1 MTYGNYAVD
10 YEQRKYNPERMRRER
25 LERAHAALKRYGFG
39 SMLVFNYDSHRY
51 LGYYSTHQYARRR
64 PGTFLLLIKD
74 AGYPYA
80 PVDPYP
86 PTWEEELLPWYKDK
100 MKLKTSRQFMALQGY
115 PDNPEFMV
123 GEWDKAASEVM
134 GLLKE
139 HGVADLPCGVDMT
152 NFNMMNACHKAGI
165 KLIDGNHVMAAARMV
180 KTEDEVECL
189 RMAGVITESAHWDVC
204 KALRPGVTEWEMA
217 GVAAKALFKLGAE
230 EMEGPSFVI
239 CSGERSGHSVPS
251 MPTDRIVRPGDMFII
266 DINGVSFQGYRTCFY
281 RTYVVGDKPTD
292 FQKEVYN
299 CAYEGLMAL
308 TNSIK
313 AGITNYEAQKNWMDK
328 GKFTGGWGSM
338 PQWPAPG
345 RYYFGS
351 VAHHIGLCSG
361 DPGPMIPGSV
371 ATLLG
376 FEGTPPLMLEKN
388 MCFAVEVGCF
398 TWEGDKW
405 ARDGVKIEHCGRV
418 TDTGFEVF
426 YRFPMK
432 NLIVCG
438 LPGDY

>member
-1 MTYGNYAVD
+1 
-10 YEQRKYNPERMRRER
+10 
-25 LERAHAALKRYGFG
+25 
-39 SMLVFNYDSHRY
+39 
-51 LGYYSTHQYARRR
+51 
-64 PGTFLLLIKD
+64 
-74 AGYPYA
+74 
-80 PVDPYP
+80 
-86 PTWEEELLPWYKDK
+86 
-100 MKLKTSRQFMALQGY
+100 
-115 PDNPEFMV
+115 
-123 GEWDKAASEVM
+123 
-134 GLLKE
+134 
-139 HGVADLPCGVDMT
+139 
-152 NFNMMNACHKAGI
+152 
-165 KLIDGNHVMAAARMV
+165 VMAAARMI

-189 RMAGVITESAHWDVC
+189 KMAGVITESAHWEVC
-204 KALRPGVTEWEMA
+204 KNLRPGVTEWEMA

-230 EMEGPSFVI
+230 ELEGPSFVV

-281 RTYVVGDKPTD
+281 RTYVVGDKPTE

-313 AGITNYEAQKNWMDK
+313 PGITNHEVQQNWLDK
-328 GKFTGGWGSM
+328 GRGPGLWGSI
-338 PQWPAPG
+338 PKWPEPG

-361 DPGPMIPGSV
+361 DPGPGIR
-371 ATLLG
+371 
-376 FEGTPPLMLEKN
+376 GTVEDLAAKKSPPLMLEKN

-398 TWEGDKW
+398 TWDGSKW

-418 TDTGFEVF
+418 TDDGFEVF

-432 NLIVCG
+432 DLIACG
-438 LPGDY
+438 LPGAY